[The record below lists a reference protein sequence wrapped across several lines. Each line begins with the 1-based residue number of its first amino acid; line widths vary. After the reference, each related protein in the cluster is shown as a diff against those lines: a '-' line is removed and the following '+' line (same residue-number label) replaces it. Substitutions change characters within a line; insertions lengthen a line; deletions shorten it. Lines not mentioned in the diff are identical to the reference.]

1 MKIDLLYQ
9 DYLPAEQLA
18 GRPLLGARAAAAL
31 LQPGGQGGGA
41 PGGRG
46 LPPGL
51 HTLRVR
57 QEQHLHT
64 ARSGPGVV
72 NHDIAG
78 WKYMKMKVTDV
89 NGLGGAQGCGTTP
102 IKTSSD

>member
-1 MKIDLLYQ
+1 MKIDLLHQ

-18 GRPLLGARAAAAL
+18 GRPLLGARAAAPL
-31 LQPGGQGGGA
+31 LQPGGEGGGA

-57 QEQHLHT
+57 QEQHLRP
-64 ARSGPGVV
+64 AGPGPGVV
-72 NHDIAG
+72 
-78 WKYMKMKVTDV
+78 
-89 NGLGGAQGCGTTP
+89 TT
-102 IKTSSD
+102 TSRVGST

>member
-1 MKIDLLYQ
+1 MEAAFRHRHHIIDVKIDLIYQ

-31 LQPGGQGGGA
+31 LQPGGEGGGA

-51 HTLRVR
+51 HTLRLR
-57 QEQHLHT
+57 QEQHLRP
-64 ARSGPGVV
+64 AGPGPGVV
-72 NHDIAG
+72 TI
-78 WKYMKMKVTDV
+78 
-89 NGLGGAQGCGTTP
+89 
-102 IKTSSD
+102 TSRV